1 MGKAGGPRESCVG
14 VGVGG
19 ELCVWELCP
28 SIVGKVIQGGV
39 HVGGTVWGELCWRNC
54 GGAMFHSGL

>member
-1 MGKAGGPRESCVG
+1 MGKAWGARESCVCG
-14 VGVGG
+14 GG

-54 GGAMFHSGL
+54 GGAMFHSCL